1 MTEPSAAEALLALA
15 LPHADPARA
24 EGEQA
29 YLKLP
34 HWTFLGVATPPLRQ
48 AVRAWAKEHKGL
60 DHDGLWAI
68 VDELWDEPGPTFEH
82 RRLVS
87 LLVERHWKLLR
98 PGDAPRL
105 EQLLATSET
114 WALVDCMAVAVGKA
128 VPRDPAWS
136 EVLDAWAVHPSF
148 WLRRSALLALL
159 PTGKKGAF
167 DWPRFTRY
175 AEPMLAEK
183 EFFIRKALGWVL
195 RAAAHRDPEAVAAWL
210 STRAALAS
218 GLTVREACKHLDEA
232 VKEELMA
239 AQKERRLA
247 RLPA

>member
-1 MTEPSAAEALLALA
+1 MTTAQALLALA
-15 LPHADPARA
+15 LPHADPVRA
-24 EGEQA
+24 AGEQA

-60 DHDGLWAI
+60 DHDGLWAV
-68 VDELWDEPGPTFEH
+68 VDELWAAPGPTFEH

-87 LLVERHWKLLR
+87 LLLERHWKLLR
-98 PGDAPRL
+98 PEDAPRL

-114 WALVDCMAVAVGKA
+114 WALVDCIAVALGSA
-128 VPRDPAWS
+128 VEKDAGWN
-136 EVLDAWAVHPSF
+136 EVLDAWAAHPSF
-148 WLRRSALLALL
+148 WLRRSALLALM
-159 PTGKKGAF
+159 PAVKDGTF

-175 AEPMLAEK
+175 AEPMLGEK

-195 RAAAHRDPEAVAAWL
+195 RAATHRDPQAVAAWL

-218 GLTVREACKHLDEA
+218 GLTVREAAKHLDEA
-232 VKEELMA
+232 VREELIA
-239 AQKERRLA
+239 AQREGRLA